1 MRSGAFGTAAVT
13 AAVLALPAP
22 ALAASQWEVSPTF
35 AAGCD
40 SGHRCHS
47 LTDVKNAGPSDGDV
61 VLVDPG
67 TYSESPTFPVPLTLR
82 GNKPGDATIRG
93 TIAFSLPAGPAS
105 STPVTVQ
112 RLIVLPTSGDALSI
126 TTNPATAGTWTVE
139 IESTILSGTSTG
151 AGLHV
156 VTGAGAGTVSA
167 TGRHVT
173 IADAGSADATNLVN
187 NGVTAPSA
195 AFVDSIV
202 LGSTSAGTNV
212 GGEASVADRSATFVN
227 PGAEDFHLRAHAPEI
242 DLGHSGQGGELAQDV
257 DGDARPFGSA
267 WDLGADEFVEHAP
280 FIVGA
285 GGSAGAAVV
294 GEVVFF
300 GVSGGDP
307 DPGDSVTYHW
317 SFGDG
322 AGANGPSVGH
332 AFGAPGAYTPTVTAT
347 DTYGRTATATVP
359 VRMVSASSLSRSGD
373 RTPPRVSITTPRPGQ
388 RLREGRTVPRFA
400 GRVSDDSGVRRVELA
415 LFRRR
420 GRGCLWFD
428 GRRGFRSGSCSRA
441 RWFRALVN
449 DFTWLYFLPRNVRPA
464 PGPYSLEVRATD
476 IVGNRTARVSAR
488 ARTLV
493 AFRFTR

>member
-126 TTNPATAGTWTVE
+126 TTNPATAGMWTVE

-156 VTGAGAGTVSA
+156 VTGAGTGTVSA

-212 GGEASVADRSATFVN
+212 GGEASVADRSAT
-227 PGAEDFHLRAHAPEI
+227 
-242 DLGHSGQGGELAQDV
+242 
-257 DGDARPFGSA
+257 
-267 WDLGADEFVEHAP
+267 
-280 FIVGA
+280 
-285 GGSAGAAVV
+285 
-294 GEVVFF
+294 
-300 GVSGGDP
+300 
-307 DPGDSVTYHW
+307 
-317 SFGDG
+317 
-322 AGANGPSVGH
+322 
-332 AFGAPGAYTPTVTAT
+332 
-347 DTYGRTATATVP
+347 ATVP
-359 VRMVSASSLSRSGD
+359 VRVVSASSLSRSAD

-428 GRRGFRSGSCSRA
+428 GRRGFRSGSCSRP

-449 DFTWLYFLPRNVRPA
+449 DFT
-464 PGPYSLEVRATD
+464 
-476 IVGNRTARVSAR
+476 
-488 ARTLV
+488 
-493 AFRFTR
+493 